1 MKNLDEFP
9 ALALLGEIGIPTV
22 RYELAVSEDEAVA
35 AAARI
40 GYPVA
45 IKISAEKILHKT
57 ELGGVA
63 LGIANDAEARA
74 AYRRLVAKA
83 ATAGVVPG
91 PGGGL
96 RGVLVQEMVSG
107 GSEFIIGGF
116 RDPGFGPAIMFGLGG
131 IYTELFKDTS
141 FRLAPVDQAEAE
153 RMILETKAK
162 ALVAG
167 FRGAAALDLAA
178 LSGALARLSRRMAAS
193 DEILEFD
200 INPFVALPAKDGK
213 PARTI
218 ALDALIKLR

>member
-1 MKNLDEFP
+1 MRNLDEFP

-22 RYELAVSEDEAVA
+22 RYELAVSENEAVA

-63 LGIANDAEARA
+63 LGIANEAEVRA
-74 AYRRLVAKA
+74 AYKRLVAKA
-83 ATAGVVPG
+83 ATAGVL

-131 IYTELFKDTS
+131 IYTELFKDAS
-141 FRLAPVDQAEAE
+141 FRLAPIDEAEAG

-167 FRGAAALDLAA
+167 FRGAASLDLAA
-178 LSGALARLSRRMAAS
+178 LSGALARLSQRMAAS
-193 DEILEFD
+193 DDILEFD

-218 ALDALIKLR
+218 ALDALFKLG

>member
-1 MKNLDEFP
+1 MRNLDEFP
-9 ALALLGEIGIPTV
+9 ALALLADIGIPTV
-22 RYELAVSEDEAVA
+22 KHALAVSEDEAVA

-63 LGIANDAEARA
+63 LGIAGEEAVRA

-83 ATAGVVPG
+83 EAAGVAPAD
-91 PGGGL
+91 GL
-96 RGVLVQEMVSG
+96 RGVLVQEMVGG

-116 RDPGFGPAIMFGLGG
+116 RDQGFGPAIMFGLGG
-131 IYTELFKDTS
+131 IYTELFKDAS
-141 FRLAPVDQAEAE
+141 FRLAPVDAAEAE

-167 FRGAAALDLAA
+167 FRGASPLDIAA
-178 LSGALARLSRRMAAS
+178 LSGAIARLSERMAAS
-193 DEILEFD
+193 DDILEFD

-218 ALDALIKLR
+218 ALDALFKLR